1 MKPGSFLVGCLAA
14 IVSILLSIQ
23 FVAAR
28 PWDSQILAFEA
39 ADIVSPPPSGAIV
52 VAGSSTIVLWDT
64 ISSDLAPLDIIPRGF
79 GGSTTDD
86 PDYYLDR
93 IVLKYNP
100 RAVVIYEGD
109 NDIALGRTPEYVADG
124 MSTILSR
131 ISDRLPEARVYIIS
145 IKPSPARWSVWPLAA
160 EANRRLA
167 DLCSLDARYTFID
180 TAAALLGPD
189 GQPIPA
195 YFREDGLH
203 LNTVGYA
210 AFSAVV
216 RPVLIAQQ
224 LAPPPPAPPLVLRI
238 NAAGPAYTD
247 RSGNLWSAD
256 SGFNTGNV
264 VSYSTTTVIAGTSD
278 PALYRTERWDSSSAP
293 ELAYRFTVPNGTY
306 QIRLHFA
313 ENYSGTSGVGKRV
326 FDVQVEDLLAIDNLD
341 IFAAVGARTA
351 LVRTVNT
358 IVSDGQL
365 NITFLH
371 GVENPIVNA
380 IEIVA
385 TSITPP

>member
-14 IVSILLSIQ
+14 IGSILLSIQ

-64 ISSDLAPLDIIPRGF
+64 ISSDLAPLEIIPRGV
-79 GGSTTDD
+79 GGSTLADL
-86 PDYYLDR
+86 DYYLDR

-100 RAVVIYEGD
+100 RAVVIYGGD

-167 DLCSLDARYTFID
+167 ELCSLDARYTFID
-180 TAAALLGPD
+180 TATALLGPD

-203 LNTVGYA
+203 LNAVGYA

-224 LAPPPPAPPLVLRI
+224 LAPPPLDETPPSVPADLVAETSSNSRIALRW
-238 NAAGPAYTD
+238 
-247 RSGNLWSAD
+247 SGSSD
-256 SGFNTGNV
+256 SGIGL
-264 VSYSTTTVIAGTSD
+264 AG
-278 PALYRTERWDSSSAP
+278 Y
-293 ELAYRFTVPNGTY
+293 
-306 QIRLHFA
+306 
-313 ENYSGTSGVGKRV
+313 
-326 FDVQVEDLLAIDNLD
+326 AIHRDGLPL
-341 IFAAVGARTA
+341 ARTMPK
-351 LVRTVNT
+351 TC
-358 IVSDGQL
+358 S
-365 NITFLH
+365 
-371 GVENPIVNA
+371 
-380 IEIVA
+380 
-385 TSITPP
+385 S